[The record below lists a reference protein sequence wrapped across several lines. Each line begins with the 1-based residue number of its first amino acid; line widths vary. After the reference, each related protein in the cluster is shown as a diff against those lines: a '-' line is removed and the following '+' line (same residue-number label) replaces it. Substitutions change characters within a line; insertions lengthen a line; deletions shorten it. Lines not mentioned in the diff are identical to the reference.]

1 RPGRQCVLE
10 GPLLPGKRARPGM
23 ASKLTDSHVFA
34 TQQLSCY
41 RKNSPFWDRLY
52 GKQALNVTPGSSHAV
67 VVGAGGNP
75 DSSGGDSSFD
85 SIIAHGGLYTAF
97 GGKGG
102 DCNATLNI
110 LGGPGVPIRYGVGGL
125 GQGGAAACGGL
136 GGVAATFYG
145 ASVSYGIVL
154 TCPASNG
161 QPPRGRWGWR
171 RSDGR
176 GSWS

>member
-1 RPGRQCVLE
+1 MGTAGPWRTPSGSAQRACAHHAPPSLDKTIIE
-10 GPLLPGKRARPGM
+10 GLFSDDAPFRGGLNLAHIDPSPAPQGLA
-23 ASKLTDSHVFA
+23 
-34 TQQLSCY
+34 LS
-41 RKNSPFWDRLY
+41 
-52 GKQALNVTPGSSHAV
+52 GQA
-67 VVGAGGNP
+67 
-75 DSSGGDSSFD
+75 
-85 SIIAHGGLYTAF
+85 LYTAF

-176 GSWS
+176 GS